1 MPILEALGWV
11 GQGIQGTGGIQVVAA
26 RTCRT
31 ECTKVPQLNV
41 QLIKSISIGW
51 EANLAPGWVRSSNPA
66 KLVSDGLERIPVPEI
81 WG

>member
-1 MPILEALGWV
+1 MCALEALGRV
-11 GQGIQGTGGIQVVAA
+11 GQGIQGAGEIQVVVA

-31 ECTKVPQLNV
+31 GCTKVLQLNG

-51 EANLAPGWVRSSNPA
+51 EAGLASGWIRSSNPA
-66 KLVSDGLERIPVPEI
+66 KLVSDGLERIPAPEI